1 VSGASHLRS
10 ISIIQGS
17 ITRGTRKPPCL
28 VLVSTVWGLDT
39 IRGRRKV
46 GLGER
51 HLTSLTTMLVDA
63 EEIAGGVVEV
73 GRDLACGGVDG
84 LDDLAAAGSD
94 ETDGAGG
101 IVDHDGDDD
110 AWLSRR
116 RAIEDPHSAY
126 FVDTIVKGDGA
137 IAVDAQGPSKDGGV
151 EGGGDGDVGGGDFEV
166 ADFSVG
172 EGGWHCGSFS
182 ESLLQVS
189 GWAR

>member
-1 VSGASHLRS
+1 
-10 ISIIQGS
+10 
-17 ITRGTRKPPCL
+17 
-28 VLVSTVWGLDT
+28 
-39 IRGRRKV
+39 
-46 GLGER
+46 
-51 HLTSLTTMLVDA
+51 M
-63 EEIAGGVVEV
+63 

-126 FVDTIVKGDGA
+126 FVDTVVKGDGA

-172 EGGWHCGSFS
+172 EGGWHRGSFS
-182 ESLLQVS
+182 ESLLEVS
-189 GWAR
+189 GWAAADSGPIAVIDQVPRSDLSSVLSDYPSSSLQRAAREGHLPVWARFH